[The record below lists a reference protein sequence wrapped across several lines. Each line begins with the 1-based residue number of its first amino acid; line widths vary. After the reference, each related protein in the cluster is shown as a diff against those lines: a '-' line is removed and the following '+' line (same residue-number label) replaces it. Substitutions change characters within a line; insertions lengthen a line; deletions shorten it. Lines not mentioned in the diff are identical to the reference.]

1 MATQP
6 RLLLA
11 GGRVVDPASGID
23 APRDVLIEGGRIA
36 AVAAPG
42 ALGERARGAQAI
54 AACGCLVLPG
64 LIDMHAHLREPG
76 YEYRETIATGAAAA
90 VAGGFTAVACMAN
103 TNPVNDSAAVTEY
116 ILERARA
123 AGRAQ
128 VFPIGAVSLG
138 LEGKQLA
145 EIGEMRQAGIVAI
158 SDDGRPVTDAAL
170 MRRALEYARMFDLP
184 VVAHEEEPGLAANGV
199 MHEGALS
206 VRLGLRGI
214 PSAAEECMVARD
226 IALVKLTRGRLHIA
240 HVSTAAAVEMIRDAK
255 DRGLPVTAEVTPHH
269 LMLTEEAVAG
279 YNTSAKV
286 RPPLR
291 SERDREALRQGL
303 KDGTIDAIATDHAPH
318 HPDEKEIEFEQAR
331 DGAIGLETALPLALR
346 LCETAD
352 LSLMQVVRALTCA
365 PARILGLDR
374 GTLAEGAVADVCV
387 VDPDRTWQYRA
398 AEGAS
403 KSRNSPFDGWE
414 MKGRVLYTI
423 VAGRVVWS
431 ADGAR
436 AVQEL

>member
-1 MATQP
+1 
-6 RLLLA
+6 LLVA
-11 GGRVVDPASGID
+11 GGTVVDPASGLEG
-23 APRDVLIEGGRIA
+23 PRDVLVEAGRIA
-36 AVAAPG
+36 AVAKPG
-42 ALGERARGAQAI
+42 TLGERARGAPAI
-54 AACGCLVLPG
+54 EARGCLVLPG

-76 YEYRETIATGAAAA
+76 YEYRETIASGTRAA
-90 VAGGFTAVACMAN
+90 VAGGFTSVACMAN

-123 AGRAQ
+123 AGHAH

-138 LEGKQLA
+138 LQGRQLA
-145 EIGEMRQAGIVAI
+145 EIGEMRRAGIVAI
-158 SDDGRPVTDAAL
+158 SDDGRPIADAAL
-170 MRRALEYARMFDLP
+170 MRRALEYARMFELP
-184 VVAHEEEPGLAANGV
+184 VVAHEEEPRLAANGV

-206 VRLGLRGI
+206 VRLGLKGI

-226 IALVKLTRGRLHIA
+226 IALVKLTRGRLHVA
-240 HVSTAAAVEMIRDAK
+240 HVSTAGAVEMIREAK

-269 LMLTEEAVAG
+269 LALTEEAVAG
-279 YNTSAKV
+279 YNTNAKM

-318 HPDEKEIEFEQAR
+318 HPDEKEVEFEQAH
-331 DGAIGLETALPLALR
+331 DGVIGLETALPLALG
-346 LCETAD
+346 LCEKAG

-374 GTLAEGAVADVCV
+374 GTLAEGAVADLCI
-387 VDPDRTWQYRA
+387 VDPNRTWKYRA
-398 AEGAS
+398 ADGCS

-414 MKGRVLYTI
+414 LKGRVLYTI
-423 VAGRVVWS
+423 VGGRVVWS
-431 ADGAR
+431 AEKAPGED
-436 AVQEL
+436 EP